1 MLPLKDCCSLEA
13 VTYFMA
19 KKKPS
24 AETALVTNNSDN
36 REGNQRYVQM
46 ARKLQALYLNQ
57 DRLLPE
63 MGLSKAVWRILLEVY
78 IAKKELRNVCV
89 SRIPRLTNIPSTTS
103 IRTVEYLVK
112 NDLLVKSADPLHAS
126 RRILHLTDHGF
137 KIVHGMISDFIK
149 SLKD

>member
-1 MLPLKDCCSLEA
+1 
-13 VTYFMA
+13 MA
-19 KKKPS
+19 RKKTG
-24 AETALVTNNSDN
+24 ADTTLATNNAENKD
-36 REGNQRYVQM
+36 GNQRYVHM
-46 ARKLQALYLNQ
+46 AKKLKALYLNQ
-57 DRLLPE
+57 DKLLPE

-89 SRIPRLTNIPSTTS
+89 TRIPKMTNIPSTTS

-112 NDLLVKSADPLHAS
+112 SDLLAKSDDPMHAN
-126 RRILHLTDHGF
+126 RRFLHLTDNGL